1 MKKYSFFVSLIAT
14 VLGLVACNKTV
25 VVDDDVVGKDN
36 GIILVNLFDA
46 DTPATRS
53 TVALSDYEKVIR
65 SAQVFVF
72 SSGANTTLGLT
83 DGQLETDKYVS
94 LSSAADGSTP
104 ITLTTTT
111 GPKRIWA
118 VVNAPRL
125 KDITSE
131 TELRK
136 ATSALS
142 ENVLDASS
150 GKLVMAGAYGYTSG
164 NSAINITPTAVT
176 VAKYAVGTPAQAVS
190 IPVYRLGASIEIKKI
205 TVDFTETD
213 LKGKSFQLKEVYLKN
228 VVNRVA
234 FDGTAT
240 NDAALTTQSNW
251 SSQMGRGGTN
261 WKSMN
266 GSTDISS
273 LLWYEYSSP
282 VNCHVD
288 GTSTDVNQRFYVYP
302 NATTEDNT
310 SGTWSARRTRLVLYA
325 LVDGKNSFYAF
336 SIADPASY
344 DKDLDDAQKFA
355 SIVGNRKYVI
365 NNINIT
371 MKGKPK
377 DDDDSVP
384 ETGRISANIT
394 VTDWAG
400 DTILEY
406 NI

>member
-1 MKKYSFFVSLIAT
+1 MKKYSIFVSVIA
-14 VLGLVACNKTV
+14 LALSLVACKKTV
-25 VVDDDVVGKDN
+25 VVDDEVVGNDN

-46 DTPATRS
+46 DAPATRS
-53 TVALSDYEKVIR
+53 SVTLDNYEKVIR
-65 SAQVFVF
+65 NVQVFVF
-72 SSGANTTLGLT
+72 SHGANTTLGLV
-83 DGQLETDKYVS
+83 DGQLETDKYMSVT
-94 LSSAADGSTP
+94 STTGTTA
-104 ITLTTTT
+104 ITLTTTV

-118 VVNAPRL
+118 IVNAPRL
-125 KDITSE
+125 TGISNE
-131 TELRK
+131 TALRA

-164 NSAINITPTAVT
+164 NAIDINPGPVT
-176 VAKYAVGTPAQAVS
+176 VAKYSVGTPAQDVA
-190 IPVYRLGASIEIKKI
+190 IPVYRLGASIELNKI
-205 TVDFTETD
+205 TVNFTETD
-213 LKGKSFQLKEVYLKN
+213 LNGKTFQLKEVYLKN

-240 NDAALTTQSNW
+240 GTAALTTQSNW

-282 VNCHVD
+282 ISCNVN
-288 GTSTDVNQRFYVYP
+288 GTPTDVNQRFYVYP

-310 SGTWSARRTRLVLYA
+310 SGTWNARRTRLVLYA
-325 LVDGKNSFYAF
+325 LVDGKDSYYAF

-344 DKDLDDAQKFA
+344 AESLDDAQKFP
-355 SIVGNRKYVI
+355 SIVGNRRYII

-371 MKGKPK
+371 MKGKPN
-377 DDDDSVP
+377 DNDDSVP
-384 ETGRISANIT
+384 EAGKISANIS
-394 VTDWAG
+394 VTNWAG